1 MDCESNIKN
10 SVKISTN
17 SGFTVMETLVVVLV
31 IGILSAIAAPTWV
44 SFVNNQRLNTSQNQ
58 VHQAFRQAQSQ
69 AKKEKLTWN
78 ASFREYNGIVQ
89 WAVHP
94 ANVSAVNANWNNLD
108 ANVLLDP
115 ETTLSLSNGIRQIQF
130 DHTGSVKQP
139 PLGRITLSVKYG
151 GKAKRCVIV
160 STILGTIRTSK
171 EQPTPQSN
179 KYCY

>member
-1 MDCESNIKN
+1 MDCKPNIKN
-10 SVKISTN
+10 AVKINSN
-17 SGFTVMETLVVVLV
+17 SGFTLMETLVIVVV

-58 VHQAFRQAQSQ
+58 VYQAFRQAQSQ

-78 ASFREYNGIVQ
+78 ASFREHNGIVQ

-94 ANVSAVNANWNNLD
+94 ATVSAASANWNELD
-108 ANVLLDP
+108 RNVLLDS

-139 PLGRITLSVKYG
+139 PLGRITLSSKYG

-160 STILGTIRTSK
+160 STILGAIRTSK